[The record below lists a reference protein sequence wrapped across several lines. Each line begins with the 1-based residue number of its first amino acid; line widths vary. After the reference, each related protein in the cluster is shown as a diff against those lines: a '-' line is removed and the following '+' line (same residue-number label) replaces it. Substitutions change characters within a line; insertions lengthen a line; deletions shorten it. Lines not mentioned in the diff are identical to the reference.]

1 MYKLAHKKLS
11 QKILKYFND
20 GNSLL
25 DFYKLV
31 VTVLKVKKK
40 NVLPKITN
48 YRDYR

>member
-1 MYKLAHKKLS
+1 MS

-31 VTVLKVKKK
+31 VTVLKVKK
-40 NVLPKITN
+40 ITETIDSLALHN
-48 YRDYR
+48 YWETSGEVY